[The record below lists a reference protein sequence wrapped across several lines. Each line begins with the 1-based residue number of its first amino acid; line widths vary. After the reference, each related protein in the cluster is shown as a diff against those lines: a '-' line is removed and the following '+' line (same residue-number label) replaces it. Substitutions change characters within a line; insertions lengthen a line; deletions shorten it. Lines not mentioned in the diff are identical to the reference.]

1 MVHALVLSDVL
12 LLLCQVV
19 FVELVDG
26 LFGL

>member
-1 MVHALVLSDVL
+1 MVHVLVLSDVL